1 MPKTQGTVGA
11 VEQKQTQAGKTYFKI
26 NVNGTWYSAWQN
38 PNVSVGDEIE
48 FDVIQK
54 GEYKNMANPVK
65 VAGNPGGGTGNKTV
79 ATSRP
84 NGSFDPDREA
94 RIVRQNATSS
104 AVALVGASKLAGKAD
119 VETVLATVREVSKK
133 LFELNMY
140 GYGPATPEVQP
151 PTPQVM
157 RLPDT
162 RPSIEA
168 TIREAKATAGFFD
181 E

>member
-1 MPKTQGTVGA
+1 MPKTQGTVGS

-54 GEYKNMANPVK
+54 GEYKNMANPTK
-65 VAGNPGGGTGNKTV
+65 LAGGTVVGNTGRQTV
-79 ATSRP
+79 KTSRP
-84 NGSFDPDREA
+84 NGSFDPDRES

-104 AVALVGASKLAGKAD
+104 AVALVASSKLAGKSD
-119 VETVLATVREVSKK
+119 VETILATVREVSKK

-140 GYGPATPEVQP
+140 GYGPAATPPVASP
-151 PTPQVM
+151 
-157 RLPDT
+157 
-162 RPSIEA
+162 IEQA
-168 TIREAKATAGFFD
+168 VNEARVASGFFD